1 MKLKLD
7 LILFGAALIIVGL
20 LADAWR
26 SASLESQKLTASLAA
41 QNSIIQQAGDREQ
54 QRDKQLNAA
63 LAAIAAQKRAVHT
76 PQQAA
81 EQLSSVLPPLPLPVR
96 VSVPVLSPDP
106 AASANPSSTRSTS
119 RSSDSKWSIDSMSSI
134 KSDLANSNSSVNSKS
149 SADTES
155 ALDSEPD
162 SESRIETD
170 SVNSAPAAADTNKW
184 SIATI
189 PPVRLDPRTQ
199 TSPLADLNLSSRP
212 TTATLRPVT
221 SSASTTPAFPQTAST
236 TITVPPADLLPLYDA
251 LQDCRSSTL
260 QSEYLKKDLSD
271 EKSRSAALTRERDAA
286 IAVAHGGT
294 FQTRLKRAAKW
305 FAIGAIAATAT
316 LALTHP

>member
-7 LILFGAALIIVGL
+7 LILFGAALIVVGL

-26 SASLESQKLTASLAA
+26 SARLDSQKLTANLAA
-41 QNSIIQQAGDREQ
+41 QSSIIQQAADREQ

-63 LAAIAAQKRAVHT
+63 LAVIAAQKRAVRT

-81 EQLSSVLPPLPLPVR
+81 EQLASVLPPLPLPVL
-96 VSVPVLSPDP
+96 VSVPVLSHDP
-106 AASANPSSTRSTS
+106 AVSANPSDSLD
-119 RSSDSKWSIDSMSSI
+119 SSSMVNSKSS
-134 KSDLANSNSSVNSKS
+134 ANSDSSVNSKS
-149 SADTES
+149 ST
-155 ALDSEPD
+155 DSESYPD

-170 SVNSAPAAADTNKW
+170 SVNSAPSAPDSHKW
-184 SIATI
+184 SITTS
-189 PPVRLDPRTQ
+189 PLVRLYPPTK
-199 TSPLADLNLSSRP
+199 TSHLADLNLSADP
-212 TTATLRPVT
+212 TTASRRPATTSASITPASPQT
-221 SSASTTPAFPQTAST
+221 SSA

-251 LQDCRSSTL
+251 LQDCRSNAL
-260 QSEYLKKDLSD
+260 QSEYLQKDLSD

-305 FAIGAIAATAT
+305 FAIGAVAATAT
-316 LALTHP
+316 LALIHP

>member
-26 SASLESQKLTASLAA
+26 STRLDSQKLTASLAA
-41 QNSIIQQAGDREQ
+41 QNSIIQQAGNREQ

-63 LAAIAAQKRAVHT
+63 LAAIAAQKRAVRT

-81 EQLSSVLPPLPLPVR
+81 EQLAAVLPPLPLPVV

-106 AASANPSSTRSTS
+106 AGSANPSSTRSTI
-119 RSSDSKWSIDSMSSI
+119 SSDSKWSIDSRSSI
-134 KSDLANSNSSVNSKS
+134 KLDLYNSNLSVNSKS
-149 SADTES
+149 STDSES
-155 ALDSEPD
+155 YLDSESD

-170 SVNSAPAAADTNKW
+170 SFNSAPAASDTHKW
-184 SIATI
+184 SIATN
-189 PPVRLDPRTQ
+189 PPVHLDPPNK
-199 TSPLADLNLSSRP
+199 TSPLADLNLLSRP
-212 TTATLRPVT
+212 TIANRRSATA
-221 SSASTTPAFPQTAST
+221 SASTTPAFPQTAST
-236 TITVPPADLLPLYDA
+236 TITIPPADLLPLYDA
-251 LQDCRSSTL
+251 LQDCRSNTL
-260 QSEYLKKDLSD
+260 QSVYLQKDLSD

-305 FAIGAIAATAT
+305 FAIGAVAAAAT